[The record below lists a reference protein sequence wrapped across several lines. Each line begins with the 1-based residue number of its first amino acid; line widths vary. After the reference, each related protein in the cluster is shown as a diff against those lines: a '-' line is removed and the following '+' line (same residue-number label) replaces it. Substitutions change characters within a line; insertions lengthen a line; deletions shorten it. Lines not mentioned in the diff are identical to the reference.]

1 MAKKPKRTRGVK
13 AYTQSGKEVILF
25 GPPRPIKQGK
35 RYINP
40 RFSYSSRV
48 LPDKPAS
55 GRKSRTSPKT
65 QRPPRSRARVQQS
78 GVTGSSS
85 RTGDLSWADNP
96 SNRRKV
102 DARRAAA
109 RRASL
114 ARTKGLPKEWRQS
127 LALSAERAVE
137 ARATEFG
144 PDEDGGGL
152 AGFFGRTLR
161 GVGRTGIRLIGGIPE
176 ASARGVYLTGRGM
189 QFLSGRGTRDVG
201 EQIDAGREVVDEG
214 VVKPITEY
222 YAPLAKRLV
231 TDPIN
236 TIENELLDVV
246 LAAAGVTSVAGQGP
260 AFVARTVG
268 RASQQSRAIR
278 QGGGLR
284 AGRRIYRGELN
295 RMNAQQLRDLQL
307 RQLRDTASRGR
318 ADRDPLRFVGR
329 KELDD
334 EARKAAE
341 ITGAPTLTPRERA
354 VASVADRSSR
364 SILPGSS
371 RYREPRMVAPQG
383 RLPGDPD
390 PIPVAQRPYSSNPI
404 TRTLQRRVTEPLG
417 RRLRGQID
425 DKIGS
430 AWGTLTAYEMAVSR
444 DTRKMAD
451 EALANTDATVVKDAK
466 RLAKLVARLKGAGRS
481 GQLPES
487 EVARGSTAAILRA
500 MGVADMLDGS
510 VTWGRDTLVQRLN
523 AWLEDPKKGG
533 SSSKRKRRSAQRQL
547 ETLQS
552 IPDEWFDPVT
562 SPKWLN
568 ELEGEVRKVLAKG
581 TSEKRAMGA
590 ISESSANWAGR
601 RAQAQLGF
609 NARPYDEVVGKV
621 TQPVRDDRRKAREI
635 DQEIRARR
643 NTGSGRYSKFKGY
656 PVRNKDGKID
666 TSALETLKSNLER
679 RARTMQARTQEFR
692 DDARRSAL
700 EGFDE
705 DNALSSQVAAA
716 RERVREL
723 SSRPQTAEI
732 RQQLK
737 DARAEFTRIANFEKQ
752 RAAERKR
759 MADQGAR
766 AEARAAAGRRQ
777 RSPEIRNR
785 REDLEFDVER
795 AGARVAMAR
804 QGRSAMAGAAARR
817 ARTRTA
823 AGRRRQT
830 NVNPT
835 VTVNTRQ
842 VFEAGR
848 RKGRASRGRVTQSK
862 LGTMLRADGR
872 LYVVNQRARRTQDER
887 SARQAENERIRREEI
902 EPGVRAQ
909 GEAAASRRQLTDAET
924 RARREL
930 DAARRELSEFNAQS
944 RRRQARPETPAQ
956 RRARRDVAQAGA
968 PRRRS
973 VPPGAKEAYDRI
985 KELQSALAAAR
996 ASRNGTPAQIRA
1008 AAEQLRVARR
1018 NLEIAKRRFLRRA
1031 YVGSKE
1037 PERAG
1042 LTPGEYFPQVSPLR
1056 GEMDTRFNTAVRGR
1070 FQDAP
1075 DSAGM
1080 PDDGRIGASLTAPSE
1095 KFNASRLADDG
1106 LLLLSPRLVVDALRS
1121 AVSVRE
1127 RVTAASALVAK
1138 YAAKHDGRLVEGKS
1152 ARDLVARSN
1161 GRYTLISER
1170 QLASITGLS
1179 IDSVA
1184 SKQLLDILRDV
1195 PGGKLNKDDV
1205 AQADVQLAVPT
1216 AAVRGWRQAL
1226 DPNKGNPGARLLDY
1240 VTSLWKGGVLAL
1252 NPRWYIQNFFGMWG
1266 QFALG
1271 AGADLQ
1277 AISMARN
1284 PDFIEAIPGRIS
1296 QMGLSQEF
1304 GEYARRAQGDATN
1317 WLGSLI
1323 RAGYFGNAML
1333 ESVPRR
1339 AMYWHM
1345 ARKGLDE
1352 NQIMRRGI
1360 IDPAFAAEAWLDL
1373 AKAAGKGDR
1382 GANAIL
1388 DEALLV
1394 TERFMGNYST
1404 YNGLE
1409 RTVLKRIF
1417 PFYAWM
1423 RAINRLGFALP
1434 FKHPK
1439 RAALLGA
1446 ASLMAYDER
1455 NDLTGYRQGVFLGN
1469 SSQIVLNTMGPAY
1482 SLIPSFEAP
1491 TEVGR
1496 IISTE
1501 GLGAGTVAAVPATLR
1516 SALQESGPFFG
1527 ELSQVV
1533 FGETL
1538 SGVPT
1543 TYSPGY
1549 QGIDNTAFSGGVYTD
1564 IFTGQKKYADPS
1576 PNLLTRLQ
1584 SLIPWNN
1591 VARNIL
1597 AGDKT
1602 PYGTTSTYDLANYAF
1617 RRGLDAD
1624 GARAQEAKLF
1634 QEARPRPY
1642 TEPWWSRYGTR
1653 AFLGVPVVQYNLQ
1666 EMLRRQGAETD
1677 AQRSR
1682 YGSRY
1687 GNQKKPRSIP

>member
-65 QRPPRSRARVQQS
+65 PRPPRSRARVQQS
-78 GVTGSSS
+78 GITGSSS

-114 ARTKGLPKEWRQS
+114 ARTKGLPKEWRDS
-127 LALSAERAVE
+127 LALSAERAIE
-137 ARATEFG
+137 ARAAEFG
-144 PDEDGGGL
+144 PDGDGGGI
-152 AGFFGRTLR
+152 AGFVGRTLQ
-161 GVGRTGIRLIGGIPE
+161 GVGRRGIQFIGGIPE

-189 QFLSGRGTRDVG
+189 QFLSGRGTRNVG
-201 EQIDAGREVVDEG
+201 EQLDAGREVIDEG
-214 VVKPITEY
+214 IVEPITEY
-222 YAPLAKRLV
+222 YAPLAKRLA
-231 TDPIN
+231 TEPIN

-260 AFVARTVG
+260 AFAARMAG
-268 RASQQSRAIR
+268 RATQQSRAIR

-329 KELDD
+329 KDLDD
-334 EARKAAE
+334 QARKAAE

-621 TQPVRDDRRKAREI
+621 TQSVRDDRKKAREI
-635 DQEIRARR
+635 EAELRERR
-643 NTGSGRYSKFKGY
+643 NKGRGLSSEFEGFPLTEAGY
-656 PVRNKDGKID
+656 A
-666 TSALETLKSNLER
+666 ALETTRQNLLR

-817 ARTRTA
+817 ARTRTT

-835 VTVNTRQ
+835 VAVSTRQ

-848 RKGRASRGRVTQSK
+848 RKGRASVDPSARGF
-862 LGTMLRADGR
+862 GTMLRADGR

-887 SARQAENERIRREEI
+887 SARRAENERIRREEI

-973 VPPGAKEAYDRI
+973 VPPGAKETYDRI

-1042 LTPGEYFPQVSPLR
+1042 LAPGEYFPQVSPLR

-1075 DSAGM
+1075 DKSEM
-1080 PDDGRIGASLTAPSE
+1080 PQDGRVGASLTAPSE

-1127 RVTAASALVAK
+1127 RVTAAAALVAK
-1138 YAAKHDGRLVEGKS
+1138 YAATHDGRLIEGKA

-1161 GRYTLISER
+1161 GRYTLISQK
-1170 QLASITGLS
+1170 QLASITSLS
-1179 IDSVA
+1179 TDSVA

-1195 PGGKLNKDDV
+1195 PGGKVGKDGV

-1226 DPNKGNPGARLLDY
+1226 DPNAGNPGARLLDY

-1455 NDLTGYRQGVFLGN
+1455 NDLTGYRQGVFLGL
-1469 SSQIVLNTMGPAY
+1469 SSQAVLNTIGPAY

-1491 TEVGR
+1491 REVGR
-1496 IISTE
+1496 ITAQE
-1501 GLGAGTVAAVPATLR
+1501 GLAAGARAAGPALLR
-1516 SALQESGPFFG
+1516 SALQESGPAFG

-1533 FGETL
+1533 TGETL

-1543 TYSPGY
+1543 TYPPGY

-1564 IFTGQKKYADPS
+1564 IFTGQKVYADPS
-1576 PNLLTRLQ
+1576 PDLLARLQ

-1602 PYGTTSTYDLANYAF
+1602 PYGTTSTLDLVEHAF
-1617 RRGLDAD
+1617 RRGIDAD

-1634 QEARPRPY
+1634 QEARPRQY

-1653 AFLGVPVVQYNLQ
+1653 ALLGVPVVQYNLQ
-1666 EMLRRQGAETD
+1666 EMARRQYDETD
-1677 AQRSR
+1677 AQRGR

-1687 GNQKKPRSIP
+1687 RKQKKPRSIP

>member
-40 RFSYSSRV
+40 QFSYSSRV

-55 GRKSRTSPKT
+55 GRKRRTTPKQ
-65 QRPPRSRARVQQS
+65 QRPPRSRARVQQA
-78 GVTGSSS
+78 GVTGASSG
-85 RTGDLSWADNP
+85 TGDLSWADNP

-114 ARTKGLPKEWRQS
+114 ARTKGLPKEWRDS
-127 LALSAERAVE
+127 LALSAERAIE
-137 ARATEFG
+137 ARAAAFG
-144 PDEDGGGL
+144 PDGDGGGI
-152 AGFFGRTLR
+152 AGFVGRTLE
-161 GVGRTGIRLIGGIPE
+161 GVGRRGIQFIGGIPE
-176 ASARGVYLTGRGM
+176 AGARGVYLAGRGM
-189 QFLSGRGTRDVG
+189 QALSGRGTRNVG
-201 EQIDAGREVVDEG
+201 EQLDAGREVIDEG
-214 VVKPITEY
+214 VVKPVTEY
-222 YAPLAKRLV
+222 YIPLAKRLV
-231 TDPIN
+231 TDPID

-246 LAAAGVTSVAGQGP
+246 LATAGVTSVAGQGP
-260 AFVARTVG
+260 AFVGRTLG
-268 RASQQSRAIR
+268 RVAQQKRAIR

-284 AGRRIYRGELN
+284 AGRRVYRGELN

-318 ADRDPLRFVGR
+318 ADRDPLKFVGR
-329 KELDD
+329 KDLDD
-334 EARKAAE
+334 QARKAAE
-341 ITGAPTLTPRERA
+341 ITGAPTLTPAER
-354 VASVADRSSR
+354 VAAGVADRSSR

-430 AWGTLTAYEMAVSR
+430 AWGTLTAYEMEVSR
-444 DTRKMAD
+444 DSRKTAG
-451 EALANTDATVVKDAK
+451 EALANTDAQVVKDAK

-568 ELEGEVRKVLAKG
+568 ELEGEVRKVLAKA

-609 NARPYDEVVGKV
+609 NARPYEEVVGRV
-621 TQPVRDDRRKAREI
+621 SQPIRDDRKKAREI
-635 DQEIRARR
+635 EAELRERR
-643 NTGSGRYSKFKGY
+643 NKGRGAYPKFEGY
-656 PVRNKDGKID
+656 PLTEAGYA
-666 TSALETLKSNLER
+666 ALETTRQNLLR
-679 RARTMQARTQEFR
+679 RAQTMQAGTKDFR

-723 SSRPQTAEI
+723 SARPQTAEI

-777 RSPEIRNR
+777 RSPEVRNR

-804 QGRSAMAGAAARR
+804 QGRRAMAGAAARR
-817 ARTRTA
+817 ARTRTT

-862 LGTMLRADGR
+862 FGTMLRADGR
-872 LYVVNQRARRTQDER
+872 LYVVNQRARRAQDER

-944 RRRQARPETPAQ
+944 RRRQARRETPAQ

-1018 NLEIAKRRFLRRA
+1018 NLEVAKRRFLRRA

-1042 LTPGEYFPQVSPLR
+1042 LAPGEYFPQVSPLR

-1075 DSAGM
+1075 EKADM
-1080 PDDGRIGASLTAPSE
+1080 PADGRIGASLTAPSE

-1106 LLLLSPRLVVDALRS
+1106 LLLLSPRLIVDALRS

-1127 RVTAASALVAK
+1127 RVVAANALVTK
-1138 YAAKHDGRLVEGKS
+1138 YAARHDGRLIEGKA

-1161 GRYTLISER
+1161 GRYTLISEK

-1179 IDSVA
+1179 TDSVA
-1184 SKQLLDILRDV
+1184 SKQLIDILNDV
-1195 PGGKLNKDDV
+1195 PGG
-1205 AQADVQLAVPT
+1205 ARELAVPT

-1226 DPNKGNPGARLLDY
+1226 DPNAGNPGARLLDY

-1284 PDFIEAIPGRIS
+1284 PQFIEAIPGRIS

-1304 GEYARRAQGDATN
+1304 GEYARRAQGDATT

-1323 RAGYFGNAML
+1323 RAGYFGNSML

-1469 SSQIVLNTMGPAY
+1469 SSQIVMNTMGPAY
-1482 SLIPSFEAP
+1482 SLIPSFDVP
-1491 TEVGR
+1491 RKVGR
-1496 IISTE
+1496 IVATE
-1501 GLGAGTVAAVPATLR
+1501 GIGAGARAAGPAILQ
-1516 SALQESGPFFG
+1516 SAFQEAGPAFG
-1527 ELSQVV
+1527 ELSQAVT
-1533 FGETL
+1533 GETL

-1543 TYSPGY
+1543 TYPGGY
-1549 QGIDNTAFSGGVYTD
+1549 QGIDRDAFSGGVYTD
-1564 IFTGQKKYADPS
+1564 IFTGQKEYDDPS
-1576 PNLLTRLQ
+1576 PDMLTRLQ

-1602 PYGTTSTYDLANYAF
+1602 PYGTTSTWDLANYTF
-1617 RRGLDAD
+1617 KRGVDIGD
-1624 GARAQEAKLF
+1624 ARAQEARLF
-1634 QEARPRPY
+1634 QPTRPRQY

-1666 EMLRRQGAETD
+1666 EMARRQYDETD
-1677 AQRSR
+1677 AQGRR

-1687 GNQKKPRSIP
+1687 RNQKKPRSIP